1 MIDLLWPPRELHPN
15 SRPHWAAKAKAVK
28 SYRDYAWMRA
38 KESGVIVS
46 PDSVLHLHAVF
57 YPPSK
62 RRYDIDGLLSNI
74 KAGIDGIADG
84 LGINDYA
91 FRSASIE
98 IGNVIK
104 GGGVKIII
112 KELAQFNQHD

>member
-1 MIDLLWPPRELHPN
+1 VIDLIWPPRELHPN
-15 SRPHWAAKAKAVK
+15 ARTHWAVKAKAVK
-28 SYRDYAWMRA
+28 AYRDYAFIRA

-46 PDSVLHLHAVF
+46 HGSILHLHAIF

-98 IGNVIK
+98 IGDVMK

-112 KELAQFNQHD
+112 KSLA

>member
-1 MIDLLWPPRELHPN
+1 MIDLIWPPRELHPN
-15 SRPHWAAKAKAVK
+15 ARPHWAVKAKAVK
-28 SYRDYAWMRA
+28 GYRDYAEVMARQ
-38 KESGVIVS
+38 SGVVVS
-46 PDSVLHLHAVF
+46 ADKPLHLHAIF

-98 IGNVIK
+98 IGEVMK
-104 GGGVKIII
+104 GGGVRILI
-112 KELAQFNQHD
+112 KQLAI